1 MKRYLS
7 MFLLGAAFLV
17 PVAVK
22 ADDDHRQTQRYYDQ
36 TGRDWHE
43 WNSNEQQAYNRYAQ
57 EQHRQQAREFE
68 KQNRRDQQRYFK
80 WRHNHSDSLLNIQIR

>member
-22 ADDDHRQTQRYYDQ
+22 ADDDHRQVQRYYDRN
-36 TGRDWHE
+36 GRDWHE
-43 WNSNEQQAYNRYAQ
+43 WNPNEQQAYNRYAQ
-57 EQHRQQAREFE
+57 EQHRQAREFE
-68 KQNRRDQQRYFK
+68 KQKRRDQERYFR